1 MSEWQPLSLSVQGIS
16 VRYGLSPALESVS
29 LTVQA
34 GGVTAVVG
42 ANGAG
47 KSTLL
52 KAITGLVGT
61 TCGQIRVGATTTTA
75 WQPRK
80 IAKLGVALVPEGRR
94 VFRSLTVEENLLMG
108 SYAHRQGEAARLR
121 QVYEDFPVL
130 AQRQRQP
137 AGTLSGGEQQMLAI
151 GRALMVDPGLLLL
164 DEPSL
169 GLAPR
174 IVSVVFSSL
183 AELHRERG
191 VTIVLIE
198 QNARQAL
205 KLASSAVLLETG
217 RVVATGTP
225 DELRSDDRLEA
236 AYFGPSK

>member
-1 MSEWQPLSLSVQGIS
+1 MSERQSLSLSVEALT
-16 VRYGLSPALESVS
+16 VRYGLSQALGNVS
-29 LTVQA
+29 LDVPA

-52 KAITGLVGT
+52 KAITGLVDIASGV
-61 TCGQIRVGATTTTA
+61 IRVGNTTA
-75 WQPRK
+75 TGWQPRR
-80 IAKLGVALVPEGRR
+80 IAELGVALVPEGRR

-108 SYAHRQGEAARLR
+108 SYIARRGETARLNE
-121 QVYEDFPVL
+121 VYEGFPAL
-130 AQRQRQP
+130 SRRRKQS

-174 IVSVVFSSL
+174 IVTEVFSSL
-183 AELHRERG
+183 AELHRNRA

-205 KLASSAVLLETG
+205 RLATSAVLLETG
-217 RVVATGTP
+217 HVVAAGTP
-225 DELRSDDRLEA
+225 AELESDSRLEA
-236 AYFGPSK
+236 AYFGPKR

>member
-1 MSEWQPLSLSVQGIS
+1 MNERRPLSLSVEAVS
-16 VRYGLSPALESVS
+16 VRYGLSQALERVSVD
-29 LTVQA
+29 VPA

-52 KAITGLVGT
+52 KAVTGLVEVAG
-61 TCGQIRVGATTTTA
+61 GEIRVGETTTTG
-75 WQPRK
+75 WPPRR
-80 IAKLGVALVPEGRR
+80 IAELGVALVPEGRR

-108 SYAHRQGEAARLR
+108 SYVQRGGETARLAG
-121 QVYEDFPVL
+121 VYDGFPVL
-130 AQRQRQP
+130 AKRRKQS

-151 GRALMVDPGLLLL
+151 GRALMVNPGLLLL

-174 IVSVVFSSL
+174 IVSTVFNSL
-183 AELHRERG
+183 ADLHRNRG

-205 KLASSAVLLETG
+205 RLATSAVLLETG
-217 RVVATGTP
+217 RVVAAGTP
-225 DELRSDDRLEA
+225 EQLESDRRLEA
-236 AYFGPSK
+236 AYFGPTK

>member
-1 MSEWQPLSLSVQGIS
+1 MSEWRPLSLSVQGLS
-16 VRYGLSPALESVS
+16 VRYGLSQALENVS
-29 LTVQA
+29 LVVPA
-34 GGVTAVVG
+34 GGVTAVIG

-52 KAITGLVGT
+52 KAVTGLVEKVSGE
-61 TCGQIRVGATTTTA
+61 IRVEEKMTA
-75 WQPRK
+75 GWPPRK
-80 IAKLGVALVPEGRR
+80 VAELGVALVPEGRR

-108 SYAHRQGEAARLR
+108 SYVHRRGEEIRLKE
-121 QVYEDFPVL
+121 VYDAFPVL
-130 AQRQRQP
+130 AQRRRQSG
-137 AGTLSGGEQQMLAI
+137 GTLSGGEQQMLAI
-151 GRALMVDPGLLLL
+151 GRALMANPGLLLL

-174 IVSVVFSSL
+174 IVSTVFSSL
-183 AELHRERG
+183 AELHRDRG

-205 KLASSAVLLETG
+205 RLATSAVLLETG

-225 DELRSDDRLEA
+225 DELKSDHRLEA
-236 AYFGPSK
+236 AYFGPTK

>member
-1 MSEWQPLSLSVQGIS
+1 MF
-16 VRYGLSPALESVS
+16 
-29 LTVQA
+29 
-34 GGVTAVVG
+34 
-42 ANGAG
+42 
-47 KSTLL
+47 
-52 KAITGLVGT
+52 TGLVETIG
-61 TCGQIRVGATTTTA
+61 GQIRVGETTTTA

-108 SYAHRQGEAARLR
+108 SYAHRRGEEIRLKE
-121 QVYEDFPVL
+121 VYDAFPVL
-130 AQRQRQP
+130 AQRRKQSG
-137 AGTLSGGEQQMLAI
+137 GTLSGGEQQMLAI
-151 GRALMVDPGLLLL
+151 GRALMANPGLLLL

-174 IVSVVFSSL
+174 IVSTVFSSL
-183 AELHRERG
+183 AELHRDRG

-205 KLASSAVLLETG
+205 RLATSAVLLETG

-225 DELRSDDRLEA
+225 DELKSDHRLEA
-236 AYFGPSK
+236 AYFGPTK